1 MSTKYVL
8 NPVSGKSIAVG
19 GKTYRDL
26 VKAGKLENVPF
37 KKTVKEPKKINSFSE
52 VKKEPKK
59 KGFQPKS
66 EKSES
71 KPIKITKT
79 KKFDPDTSGEDS
91 EEIYKRYKAYRE
103 SEKHQQD
110 ESPKESVKKPIRKN
124 RF

>member
-37 KKTVKEPKKINSFSE
+37 KKTVKESKKINSFSE

-66 EKSES
+66 ET

-79 KKFDPDTSGEDS
+79 KRFDPDTSCEDS

-103 SEKHQQD
+103 SEKHQYD
-110 ESPKESVKKPIRKN
+110 ETPKESAKKPTRKN
-124 RF
+124 RFE